1 MSMLLLY
8 SELDTSSLTT
18 RKVCF
23 LGSLLASPQ
32 GIVVGRVF
40 FISAMIFI
48 DPYPSL
54 ISQPMKVTILPKH
67 EAGQTESIRKRAM
80 PYANQAALLPA
91 PCCAKGTLMVGG
103 KSAKH
108 GQEKGRPDS
117 SQVRDL
123 WPFGELWCHLNK
135 FSLETRFF

>member
-8 SELDTSSLTT
+8 SELDTSGLTT
-18 RKVCF
+18 GKVCF
-23 LGSLLASPQ
+23 LGSLLARPQ
-32 GIVVGRVF
+32 GIAVGRVF

-54 ISQPMKVTILPKH
+54 ISQPMKVAILPKH
-67 EAGQTESIRKRAM
+67 EAGQTESIRERAM

-108 GQEKGRPDS
+108 GQEKGGQTPAKS
-117 SQVRDL
+117 EICGHL
-123 WPFGELWCHLNK
+123 GNFGAV
-135 FSLETRFF
+135 

>member
-1 MSMLLLY
+1 MSMLRLY
-8 SELDTSSLTT
+8 PELDTSGLTT
-18 RKVCF
+18 GKVCF

-40 FISAMIFI
+40 SISAMIFI

-54 ISQPMKVTILPKH
+54 ISQPMKVAILPKH
-67 EAGQTESIRKRAM
+67 DTGQTESIRERAM

-108 GQEKGRPDS
+108 EQEKGGQTPAKSGIYGHLENS
-117 SQVRDL
+117 SAI
-123 WPFGELWCHLNK
+123 
-135 FSLETRFF
+135 